1 MIDVDLRK
9 AIFTLRDK
17 EQSVR
22 AIARTLQV
30 SRNTVR
36 RILRSGKAE
45 APERRGPDQTEPHL
59 PLVRDLFTRCAGN
72 RVRVKEELDAQQI
85 VIPYSTLTAGLR
97 RLKIGVDIKLPSGE
111 YIFDPGVEMQ
121 HDTSP
126 HDIEIGGRCRGAQ
139 TASLVLGYC
148 RMRLLQCY
156 PSWNRFWCKVF
167 LTDAILFLGG
177 AAGRCIID
185 NSSVV
190 IARGTG
196 RNAVVAPEMEAF
208 AQRFGFTFVAHEL
221 GDANRSGKVERPFH
235 HFEHNFL
242 AGRTFTDWDDL
253 NAKARAWCE
262 RIGGEFRKRLRAS
275 PIELLR
281 AERPRLRPLPPYV
294 PDVYT
299 LESRLVDLEGLVHV
313 YGNRYSAPAALLGR
327 TLEIRAYK
335 NRVVFFDGKR
345 QVAEHQRGEDGA
357 DLRICNPEHRAPRR
371 KPGEPRRVLP
381 EQKILDAA
389 GAEIARLAATVQERH
404 GIRAVRRLYRLYL
417 DYPAEAL
424 QKAAATA
431 LAYGLH
437 DMARI
442 ERLVLR
448 TLHQSYFRIST
459 FDPDDDGLLPGR
471 PNDDGRQSRPAPAQP
486 QARQDSPD
494 PARRDQEGD
503 EGEGEL

>member
-1 MIDVDLRK
+1 M
-9 AIFTLRDK
+9 
-17 EQSVR
+17 R
-22 AIARTLQV
+22 AIARALQV

-36 RILRSGKAE
+36 QILRSGKSE
-45 APERRGPDQTEPHL
+45 APERGGPDQTEPHL
-59 PLVRDLFTRCAGN
+59 PLVRELFTRCEGN
-72 RVRVKEELDAQQI
+72 RVRVKEELDAQKI

-97 RLKIGVDIKLPSGE
+97 RLGIGVEVKVPAGE
-111 YIFDPGVEMQ
+111 YVFGPGVEMQ

-126 HDIEIGGRCRGAQ
+126 HDIEIGGRRRRAQ
-139 TASLVLGYC
+139 TASLVLGYS

-156 PSWNRFWCKVF
+156 PTWNRFWCKVF
-167 LTDAILFLGG
+167 LTEALVFLGG

-190 IARGTG
+190 IGRGTG
-196 RNAVVAPEMEAF
+196 RNAIAAPEMEAF
-208 AQRFGFTFVAHEL
+208 AQRFDFTFFAHEL

-253 NAKARAWCE
+253 NAKAYVWCE

-281 AERPRLRPLPPYV
+281 AERPQLRPLPPYV

-299 LESRLVDLEGLVHV
+299 MESRVVDLEGLVHV
-313 YGNRYSAPAALLGR
+313 YGNRYSAPAPLLGR
-327 TLEIRAYK
+327 TLEVRAYK
-335 NRVVFFDGKR
+335 NRVVLSDGKR
-345 QVAEHQRGEDGA
+345 QVAEHRRGEDGS
-357 DLRICNPEHRAPRR
+357 DIRISNPEHRAPRR
-371 KPGEPRRVLP
+371 KPGDPQRVLP
-381 EQKILDAA
+381 EQKVLAA
-389 GAEIARLAATVQERH
+389 ASVEIARLAETVGARH

-417 DYPAEAL
+417 DYPVEAL
-424 QKAAATA
+424 QTAAATA

-448 TLHQSYFRIST
+448 TLHTSYFRIPT
-459 FDPDDDGLLPGR
+459 FDPDDDGLPPGR
-471 PNDDGRQSRPAPAQP
+471 QNDDGRQSRPAPAQP
-486 QARQDSPD
+486 QARQDPPD